1 MADIV
6 LRGGAVFTVD
16 PVRSWA
22 TGVAISD
29 GRVVALA
36 NDDHELDE
44 WIEPHTEVVSLDGRL
59 VFPGFQDA
67 HIHPPTSGLGLLR
80 CNLHECTNRASYLER
95 IAEYATGHPD
105 EEWILGEGWAMDAF
119 PGGIA
124 TRGDLDRIVPDR
136 PVFLVNRDG
145 HGAWVNGRALAV
157 AGVDGGTLDPV
168 DGRIERDAGGEPA
181 GTLQEGAMGLVQ
193 RVVPPDTVAD
203 YERGLAVAQ
212 DYLLSLGVTTW
223 QDANV
228 TPDTE
233 EAYRA
238 MAGRGDLIARV
249 IGALW
254 WERSAGEEQVH
265 ELVARRDR
273 GPIGRFWPNSV
284 KMMLDGVAENFTGSM
299 LDPYLGSDG
308 LPTSNRGIDFIDP
321 ELLPGLVTRLDGEGF
336 QVHFHAIGD
345 RAVRNALDAV
355 EAARQANGWS
365 DARHHISHLQVV
377 APEDLPRFRRLGVV
391 ANGQPFWACYEGY
404 QTDLT
409 IPFLGPERA
418 ARQYPFQSLL
428 RHGATLAFG
437 SDWSVSTP
445 NPLLE
450 IETAVR
456 RISPAHRQKESFF
469 PDERVSLTDAI
480 AAFTAGSAY
489 VNHLDRETG
498 SVEVGKLADLVVLDR
513 DLFEPDVG
521 PIGDARVD
529 LTIIN
534 GEIVFDRKV

>member
-1 MADIV
+1 
-6 LRGGAVFTVD
+6 
-16 PVRSWA
+16 
-22 TGVAISD
+22 
-29 GRVVALA
+29 
-36 NDDHELDE
+36 
-44 WIEPHTEVVSLDGRL
+44 
-59 VFPGFQDA
+59 
-67 HIHPPTSGLGLLR
+67 
-80 CNLHECTNRASYLER
+80 
-95 IAEYATGHPD
+95 
-105 EEWILGEGWAMDAF
+105 
-119 PGGIA
+119 
-124 TRGDLDRIVPDR
+124 
-136 PVFLVNRDG
+136 
-145 HGAWVNGRALAV
+145 
-157 AGVDGGTLDPV
+157 
-168 DGRIERDAGGEPA
+168 
-181 GTLQEGAMGLVQ
+181 MGLVQ

-212 DYLLSLGVTTW
+212 DYLLSLGVTAW

-238 MAGRGDLIARV
+238 MAGRGDLVARV

-265 ELVARRDR
+265 ELVSRRDR
-273 GPIGRFWPNSV
+273 GPIGRFWPTSV

-308 LPTSNRGIDFIDP
+308 LPTSNRGIDFIDSG
-321 ELLPGLVTRLDGEGF
+321 LLPGMVTRLDAEGF

-345 RAVRNALDAV
+345 RAVRNALNAV
-355 EAARQANGWS
+355 EAAQQANGWS

-377 APEDLPRFRRLGVV
+377 APEDLPRFHRLGVV

-428 RHGATLAFG
+428 DHGATLAFG

-456 RISPAHRQKESFF
+456 RISPAHRQKDSFF

-480 AAFTAGSAY
+480 VAFTAGSAY

-513 DLFEPDVG
+513 DIFEPDGG

-534 GEIVFDRKV
+534 GEIVFEREA